1 MSNNLWP
8 PPYQL
13 KTNARAKRVNFRIT
27 PREGLIV
34 TVPKRFR
41 LHHLPAILA
50 EHRQWI
56 ETQLSRIDLTAQHTL
71 PLEVVLTA
79 ISETFPISY
88 QEQLGRLCLSRL
100 SSGELLLKGP
110 ITLEGVRRLL
120 HRWLKLQAEKH
131 LAPWVEALSQATGL
145 TYSSVHF
152 RDQQTRWGSCNAEG
166 KINLNY
172 KLLFLSPELAKH
184 IILHEL
190 CHTKEMNHSARFWR
204 LVSCFDPH
212 WQHNRREIK
221 NAMIFVPYWAQ

>member
-41 LHHLPAILA
+41 LQHLPDILA

-56 ETQLSRIDLTAQHTL
+56 EMQLSRIDLTAQHVL

-100 SSGELLLKGP
+100 PSGGLLLKGP

-120 HRWLKLQAEKH
+120 HRWLKLQAENY

-145 TYSSVHF
+145 TYSSVRF
-152 RDQQTRWGSCNAEG
+152 RDQQTRWGSCNTEG
-166 KINLNY
+166 VINLNY
-172 KLLFLSPELAKH
+172 KLLFLSTDLAKH

-190 CHTKEMNHSARFWR
+190 CHTREMNHSARFWR
-204 LVSCFDPH
+204 LVSRFDPD
-212 WQHNRREIK
+212 WQHNRREVK
-221 NAMIFVPYWAQ
+221 TAMTFVPGWAK